1 MKYGQTLRSV
11 SVPEWQNQ
19 NIEYEHVKHF
29 IKEHTTPG
37 NGKAVSIPGAG
48 DESAKNTEDD
58 LFNILKE
65 QNERITWFVKS
76 KVGEIKRRLVHLDY
90 QIKKFGSRRPA
101 GSNGQVSLKR
111 LERYGHIETDIIKV
125 GEEIKSLSRFIGVQQ
140 TAFRKLLKKY
150 KKWTGNQD
158 LGDRFNKDIMQAGD
172 NFTKT
177 DLHPFVAQ
185 YEELL
190 DSVRNLYNEH
200 VSTSAARPKT
210 LGRSLS
216 DQYQPV
222 NSPFSHVQDIVERGK
237 QVEFDHLMASLRIG
251 QSGKNAVYWVHT
263 DNLVE
268 LQVLLSQYSRA
279 STAYRKTPLNGS
291 TPPSPSRHDSFSSHQ
306 NYFDV
311 IADNQDRYLV
321 ERNSQ
326 TLEANESRRG
336 STLQLAAV
344 HARGVKDEE
353 AAFIAR
359 RIPDHQ
365 QSAKLDRVIVKRKCI
380 QSFLERDPSFSPQ
393 KAAMPSVNFADSE
406 PNSAGSIQDMRH
418 WISQQEDIHPIAT
431 IQSQRSR
438 FYDIASN
445 ASAVLLATLDSSI
458 SIHYGVTLES
468 GVRGCSNFPY
478 SVLRIRQEGP
488 HQSTLIPVLDKSHLV
503 ERVRG
508 FSLEYHAVWD
518 VAQPQGVAPPSW
530 LSLLEQDLKKMPD
543 FEERERQATASS
555 SSDFASQATTPQ
567 VLTST
572 SSDAGNTLDG
582 STGRKPVLSM
592 KTLRTQRQHNR
603 IQHQQ
608 QQQPLQKYWNEFD
621 HPEDSDDDNAF
632 VLYINPNEES
642 WFDNAWSNIKN
653 IFHKKEAGEHKSL
666 LSHDQDLESGTG
678 SREDSEDSDNELSP
692 HTRQAPPLTYGTI
705 NQQIDTMQL
714 RSTEQK
720 PAFWIPKLA
729 LISFIA
735 SVIILTIGYILAS
748 TGRRGHKKIHQVDAG
763 IIFAVASSLAFAGV
777 GILAMFRRRQRMGWL
792 IWTFGGAVVS
802 AIAVLSGILLAWAI
816 V

>member
-76 KVGEIKRRLVHLDY
+76 KVGEIKRRLVHLDH
-90 QIKKFGSRRPA
+90 QINKFASRRPVA
-101 GSNGQVSLKR
+101 SKGEVSLKR

-150 KKWTGNQD
+150 KKWTGNQE
-158 LGDRFNKDIMQAGD
+158 LGDRFNKEIMQDED

-190 DSVRNLYNEH
+190 DSVRKLYNDH
-200 VSTSAARPKT
+200 VSTSAKRPKT
-210 LGRSLS
+210 LDRSLS

-268 LQVLLSQYSRA
+268 LQVLLSQYTRA

-291 TPPSPSRHDSFSSHQ
+291 TPSSPSRHDSFSSHQ

-311 IADNQDRYLV
+311 IADNQDKYLV

-336 STLQLAAV
+336 SSLQLAAV
-344 HARGVKDEE
+344 HARGVRDEE

-359 RIPDHQ
+359 RIPEHQ

-418 WISQQEDIHPIAT
+418 WINQQEDVHPIAT

-458 SIHYGVTLES
+458 SIHYGVTLEH

-478 SVLRIRQEGP
+478 SVLQIRQEGP
-488 HQSTLIPVLDKSHLV
+488 HQSTLIPVLDRSHLV

-543 FEERERQATASS
+543 FEEPQAAIASS

-582 STGRKPVLSM
+582 STGRKPVPLA
-592 KTLRTQRQHNR
+592 KTTRTQRQHNR
-603 IQHQQ
+603 V
-608 QQQPLQKYWNEFD
+608 QQPPQQKYWNEFD

-642 WFDNAWSNIKN
+642 WFDNAWSNIRS

-666 LSHDQDLESGTG
+666 LSHDQDLESGTA
-678 SREDSEDSDNELSP
+678 SREDSEDSDNELGP
-692 HTRQAPPLTYGTI
+692 RVRQAQPRAYGTI

-714 RSTEQK
+714 RSAEQK
-720 PAFWIPKLA
+720 SALYIPRLA
-729 LISFIA
+729 LISLIA
-735 SVIILTIGYILAS
+735 SIIILTIGYILAS
-748 TGRRGHKKIHQVDAG
+748 TGRRGRKKIQQTDAG

-777 GILAMFRRRQRMGWL
+777 GVVAMFTRRKGIGWL
-792 IWTFGGAVVS
+792 MWALGGAVVS
-802 AIAVLSGILLAWAI
+802 AIAVLSGVLLAWAI

>member
-1 MKYGQTLRSV
+1 MKYGQTLRSA
-11 SVPEWQNQ
+11 SVPAWQAH
-19 NIEYEHVKHF
+19 NIEYEDIKHF
-29 IKEHTTPG
+29 IKEHTTTG
-37 NGKAVSIPGAG
+37 NGKAVAIPGAG
-48 DESAKNTEDD
+48 DDSAKNTEDD
-58 LFNILKE
+58 LFNILKD

-76 KVGEIKRRLVHLDY
+76 KVGEIKRRLGHLDH
-90 QIKKFGSRRPA
+90 QIKKFASKKHA
-101 GSNGQVSLKR
+101 GSNREVSIKR

-150 KKWTGNQD
+150 KKWTGSLD
-158 LGDRFNKDIMQAGD
+158 LGERFNKEVMQSED

-190 DSVRNLYNEH
+190 DNVRTLYNEH
-200 VSTSAARPKT
+200 VNTSATSRPKT

-216 DQYQPV
+216 EHSQPV

-237 QVEFDHLMASLRIG
+237 QVEFDHLMATLRVG

-268 LQVLLSQYSRA
+268 LQVLLSQYSRVA
-279 STAYRKTPLNGS
+279 SGYRKTPLNGS
-291 TPPSPSRHDSFSSHQ
+291 APSSPTRTDSFSGPQ
-306 NYFDV
+306 NFFDV
-311 IADNQDRYLV
+311 IADNQDKYLT

-336 STLQLAAV
+336 STLQTAAV
-344 HARGVKDEE
+344 HARGVRDEE

-365 QSAKLDRVIVKRKCI
+365 QSAQLDRIIIKRKCI
-380 QSFLERDPSFSPQ
+380 QSFLERDPYFSPQ
-393 KAAMPSVNFADSE
+393 KAAIPSVNFADSE

-418 WISQQEDIHPIAT
+418 WINQHEDIHPIAT

-438 FYDIASN
+438 FHDIASN

-488 HQSTLIPVLDKSHLV
+488 HNSTLIPVLDKSHLV

-518 VAQPQGVAPPSW
+518 VARPQGVAPPSW
-530 LSLLEQDLKKMPD
+530 LSLLEQDLKKKMPD
-543 FEERERQATASS
+543 FTERHVSASAN
-555 SSDFASQATTPQ
+555 SDFSQATTPQ

-572 SSDAGNTLDG
+572 SSEAGNTMDG
-582 STGRKPVLSM
+582 SAGRKPVLSM
-592 KTLRTQRQHNR
+592 KTLRNQRQHSR
-603 IQHQQ
+603 VP
-608 QQQPLQKYWNEFD
+608 QQPSPKYWNEFD
-621 HPEDSDDDNAF
+621 NPEDSDDENAF

-642 WFDNAWSNIKN
+642 WFDNAWSNIRS
-653 IFHKKEAGEHKSL
+653 IFRKKRVGEHKSL
-666 LSHDQDLESGTG
+666 LSPDHDIEAG
-678 SREDSEDSDNELSP
+678 SREDSEDSDNELDSRP
-692 HTRQAPPLTYGTI
+692 HQPQPITYGTI
-705 NQQIDTMQL
+705 HQQLDTVRF
-714 RSTEQK
+714 RSAEEDSSS
-720 PAFWIPKLA
+720 WVPKLS
-729 LISFIA
+729 LISFVAAI
-735 SVIILTIGYILAS
+735 IILTIGYILAS
-748 TGRRGHKKIHQVDAG
+748 TGRRGRKKIHQVDAG
-763 IIFAVASSLAFAGV
+763 IIFAVASSLSFATVGV
-777 GILAMFRRRQRMGWL
+777 LAMFTRRQRMGWL
-792 IWTFGGAVVS
+792 IWTVSGAVVS
-802 AIAVLSGILLAWAI
+802 AIAVASGILLAWAI
-816 V
+816 A